1 LIDLW
6 YTIAR
11 DPMFEVLKFLSVA
24 GSLGLGIIFLT
35 IIVRIVIFPLTLRQL
50 RSTRAMQALQ
60 PRISELQKK
69 YGKDKKKLSEETMK
83 LYREAK
89 INPLG
94 CLWPMLI
101 QFPIWIALY
110 QAILRVLNEQPA
122 GLNTNFLWMDLTAGR
137 DFFLAILVMASMYLL
152 QKMSTVPS
160 ADPKQQRMSSIMVL
174 VFPLMFGLIT
184 LMLPSGLGLYFLM
197 SNIIG
202 IVMQYYVTGWGSLRL
217 PALVRDRLP
226 IDRLPAWMKRT
237 VTDTVSPIAG
247 PSKPSSTKEP
257 GKPSSTKEPSAPPPA
272 TEAGTPPPT
281 PEEGEPSPTP
291 EAGAPPPTPEAGAP
305 PPIKAERAEH
315 GKRRDKRKDRG
326 RGHRGRTK

>member
-1 LIDLW
+1 MIELW
-6 YTIAR
+6 HTIATN
-11 DPMFEVLKFLSVA
+11 PMYEVLKFLSVA

-50 RSTRAMQALQ
+50 RATKAMQALQ
-60 PRISELQKK
+60 PKMAELQKK
-69 YGKDKKKLSEETMK
+69 YGKDKKKLSEETVK

-101 QFPIWIALY
+101 QLPVWIALY
-110 QAILRVLNEQPA
+110 QAVLRVLNDQPA
-122 GLNTNFLWMDLTAGR
+122 WANVNFLWMDLTAR
-137 DFFLAILVMASMYLL
+137 QDFWLAILVMATMYLL

-160 ADPKQQRMSSIMVL
+160 PDPKQQRMSKIMIL

-184 LMLPSGLGLYFLM
+184 LMLPAGLGLYFLM

-202 IVMQYYVTGWGSLRL
+202 IVMQYYVTGWGTLQL
-217 PALVRDRLP
+217 PAPVKERIP
-226 IDRLPAWMKRT
+226 IDRLPAWMKR
-237 VTDTVSPIAG
+237 G
-247 PSKPSSTKEP
+247 PGPPPAITAP
-257 GKPSSTKEPSAPPPA
+257 GKPSLTTEAGAPPPA
-272 TEAGTPPPT
+272 TEAGAPPPMT
-281 PEEGEPSPTP
+281 EE
-291 EAGAPPPTPEAGAP
+291 GAPPPTTEPGKP
-305 PPIKAERAEH
+305 PPIKGEKAEH